1 MSNLPSTKLPVPQ
14 LMELRMDQI
23 TFDKRN
29 ELFNAN
35 SSFEYIP
42 IKSPEISE
50 LALLSLAHTNPI
62 GVEEQI
68 DRGNKLYKFIYGFRT
83 FQILVSQGSM
93 SYTCMVHVYKKL
105 KPEQV
110 IRLMTVDTFLSK
122 ILYCPNNT
130 GLALMG
136 GAIREFPAIKSALND
151 LTPISTVDD
160 IANLFGFTKRTF
172 ENHQKSIKNGKQF
185 NKNFDPAQP
194 VHISLGLEK
203 NLDVVKDDDEI

>member
-1 MSNLPSTKLPVPQ
+1 
-14 LMELRMDQI
+14 MDQI
-23 TFDKRN
+23 AFDKRN

-42 IKSPEISE
+42 IKSTEISE
-50 LALLSLAHTNPI
+50 SALESLVHTNPI
-62 GVEEQI
+62 GVQEVME
-68 DRGNKLYKFIYGFRT
+68 RGNKVYKLVYGFRT
-83 FQILVSQGSM
+83 FQLLVAQGSM
-93 SYTCMVHVYKKL
+93 SNTCMVHVYKNLKL
-105 KPEQV
+105 EQV
-110 IRLMTVDTFLSK
+110 NRLMMGDTFLSK

-136 GAIREFPAIKSALND
+136 GAIKEFPEIKSALND

-172 ENHQKSIKNGKQF
+172 ENHLKSIKNGKQF
-185 NKNFDPAQP
+185 NKDFDPAQP

-203 NLDVVKDDDEI
+203 NLDVVKDEDEI